1 VLVGSK
7 HFLLLPWVINI
18 FWFALEWNGRG
29 EIFDVLIHR
38 CFLLIVEISPDVSFP
53 LLIAFSLK
61 FLHLASIGTLW
72 LTCHLLLKF
81 PAYFQRGKWSL
92 QLFWCFVSNL
102 NTCSPRSAY
111 RKRQVWSSRYRR
123 FGPWWVLLRWF
134 WFLSSWSIPKK
145 YPHLNGGPLTFGF
158 AESDVIIRI
167 KNLGVYKGDI

>member
-1 VLVGSK
+1 MEREGWDFRRIDPS
-7 HFLLLPWVINI
+7 LLSPHCWNQPRCI
-18 FWFALEWNGRG
+18 FSTPHS
-29 EIFDVLIHR
+29 VQP
-38 CFLLIVEISPDVSFP
+38 EIS
-53 LLIAFSLK
+53 SLSE
-61 FLHLASIGTLW
+61 HRHTLW